1 MINKYLIIENFNKRV
16 QEQMRKDSKI
26 IYKFDKSVAKSI
38 SNSGAALIR
47 NLFYSNKV
55 LND

>member
-1 MINKYLIIENFNKRV
+1 MEDFNKHV
-16 QEQMRKDSKI
+16 HEQMRKDSKI
-26 IYKFDKSVAKSI
+26 IYKFDKSVAESI

-47 NLFYSNKV
+47 NLFHSNKV